1 MGSEVCFSSSSWLGT
16 ILSLFFWHWYPW
28 GPSSMS
34 IWSTVSSLS
43 TSIFWNLPSG
53 AQVPSVD
60 KDFPGEVA
68 EYRSLHPSALT
79 SVFVCWAE
87 ELCEEVLADESVSKR
102 CPARVFVVFGNWGC
116 RPKEQEQAR
125 RSLGLCLCFQ
135 LVWLCV
141 RSVIQ
146 SCLTLRNS
154 MGCIPPVSSIHGIL
168 QARILE
174 WVARLTSRG
183 SSQPR
188 DQTQISHIA
197 ADSLLLEK
205 FKLWYNHRGHS
216 SENGKRPLLSK
227 GNCLRKF

>member
-102 CPARVFVVFGNWGC
+102 CPARVFVVFGNRGC

-125 RSLGLCLCFQ
+125 RSLGQEEVYVFVFNLFDYVCAQSFSR
-135 LVWLCV
+135 VWLFATPWAV
-141 RSVIQ
+141 SHQ
-146 SCLTLRNS
+146 SLPS
-154 MGCIPPVSSIHGIL
+154 M
-168 QARILE
+168 E
-174 WVARLTSRG
+174 FSR
-183 SSQPR
+183 Q
-188 DQTQISHIA
+188 
-197 ADSLLLEK
+197 EY
-205 FKLWYNHRGHS
+205 W
-216 SENGKRPLLSK
+216 NG
-227 GNCLRKF
+227 